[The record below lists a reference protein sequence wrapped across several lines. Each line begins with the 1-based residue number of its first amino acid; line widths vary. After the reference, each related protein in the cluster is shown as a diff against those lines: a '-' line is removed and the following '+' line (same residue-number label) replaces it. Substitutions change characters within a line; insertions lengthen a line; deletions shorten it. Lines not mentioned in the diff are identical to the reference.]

1 MLPMASHLQLSSVA
15 VIGAGISGVVAAAH
29 LKKKGLQVAVFER
42 NHDSG
47 GVW

>member
-1 MLPMASHLQLSSVA
+1 MASYLQISSVA

-29 LKKKGLQVAVFER
+29 LKRKGLSVTVYER